1 MSVAGGTGGGG
12 GMMKELICS
21 LVSSREE
28 PVRFGGGT
36 ATLARNESRSMFKTS
51 LLSRSRKQENN
62 KITSINF
69 RICKYLKKFLQHN
82 LY

>member
-36 ATLARNESRSMFKTS
+36 ATLARKESRSMFKTS
-51 LLSRSRKQENN
+51 LLSRSRKQKNN
-62 KITSINF
+62 WITLSTYIFGFLNLKIIFSW
-69 RICKYLKKFLQHN
+69 
-82 LY
+82 